1 MTKLRLATALK
12 GIEDMPNFDYPKLS
26 NTSLPKDFFMKL
38 PPLVDLKIC
47 YYNLPSPNENNDV
60 IYNVFSKLEKF
71 EPLDLDYE
79 ANKSSIAMIQYL
91 QMCTKLQHLSLD
103 WHDPESVD
111 ESNLQKISKIVAR
124 MNLRSF
130 CGSSFMVQSVL
141 GSLLSWCSLSILK
154 VEGYV
159 KASLFKKICV
169 KCPYLIHLDI
179 QNHETKLKPNEKL
192 SLLLLKSLKEL
203 TILNLE
209 VGEITEVNEME
220 SFYQACNST
229 FPMDQFGDTLNTFPK
244 MKDFSI
250 RSNAYRGFNYVLHR
264 TCLGEVKRYFRL
276 ANCTV
281 ELKKQDVLTNTIPAS
296 RMFCGF
302 KSS

>member
-26 NTSLPKDFFMKL
+26 NTSLPKFFMKL
-38 PPLVDLKIC
+38 PCLVDLKIC

-244 MKDFSI
+244 MKDFSV
-250 RSNAYRGFNYVLHR
+250 RSNAYRRFNYVLHR
-264 TCLGEVKRYFRL
+264 TCLGEVKRYFRF

-302 KSS
+302 KTS